1 LNFLSLLKNKIVLG
15 GLCVC
20 LLIGTACFY
29 FFGPTEKHVESLA
42 LKQNSEELV
51 KLIQGRA
58 DSDYFVSTT
67 QKATGAL
74 IDLSEKQYTDS
85 VNAIGNVLISSS
97 TKVVQ
102 KKAIINAFNEK
113 NMIIPNFYKAYEIN
127 PELRDELKKNAI
139 DKKPNIFKEKLLS
152 EFKSI
157 LEQSKTDFSDY
168 TEKVE
173 KSKIWNIDGF
183 ANDMAFSNL
192 FVFTKLYA
200 IQEYVKK
207 GNDEVTLGYV
217 KSLKG
222 YTNSNFVIKNQEYL
236 EVIASCFSTKIASG
250 EDLHRANDE
259 MDRMHF
265 VSESET
271 INKSISEAENVLNS
285 YLNLT
290 MSFFSIDYHSGNP
303 VMQGN
308 DQNGKY
314 VLAILVNPDRWN
326 YSGENRYREYFV
338 KIGETVLNGSHRAL
352 ILKKVNA
359 VPLKQRLAILY
370 QQKRELDFKK
380 QNMEN
385 VINQITKRQEE
396 NGAFANDL
404 MNKMLNRMNKISV
417 EELIAFSKDDSK
429 VPIIQED
436 IIDKD

>member
-1 LNFLSLLKNKIVLG
+1 MNFLSLLKNKIALG
-15 GLCVC
+15 GLCAV
-20 LLIGTACFY
+20 LLIGVTCFY
-29 FFGPTEKHVESLA
+29 FLGPTEKHVESLA
-42 LKQNSEELV
+42 SNQNSEGLV

-58 DSDYFVSTT
+58 DSDYFASTT

-74 IDLSEKQYTDS
+74 IDLSEKQYTNS
-85 VNAIGNVLISSS
+85 VNAIGNGLVSDS

-113 NMIIPNFYKAYEIN
+113 NMIVPNFYKAYEIN
-127 PELRDELKKNAI
+127 PELRDELKKNVI

-157 LEQSKTDFSDY
+157 IEQSKTDFSDY

-192 FVFTKLYA
+192 FVFTKLYG
-200 IQEYVKK
+200 IQEHVKK

-217 KSLKG
+217 KTLKG
-222 YTNSNFVIKNQEYL
+222 YTNSNFIIKNQQYL
-236 EVIASCFSTKIASG
+236 DVIESCLRSKITAG
-250 EDLHRANDE
+250 EELYRANDE

-271 INKSISEAENVLNS
+271 INKGISETEKVLNS

-290 MSFFSIDYHSGNP
+290 LSFFTTEYHSGNP

-314 VLAILVNPDRWN
+314 VLAILVNPDWWN
-326 YSGENRYREYFV
+326 YSVENRYREYFEKV
-338 KIGETVLNGSHRAL
+338 GETVLNGSHRAL

-370 QQKRELDFKK
+370 QQKRELDLKK

-385 VINQITKRQEE
+385 VINQIVKRREE
-396 NGAFANDL
+396 NSTFANDL
-404 MNKMLNRMNKISV
+404 LNKMLNRMNKISV